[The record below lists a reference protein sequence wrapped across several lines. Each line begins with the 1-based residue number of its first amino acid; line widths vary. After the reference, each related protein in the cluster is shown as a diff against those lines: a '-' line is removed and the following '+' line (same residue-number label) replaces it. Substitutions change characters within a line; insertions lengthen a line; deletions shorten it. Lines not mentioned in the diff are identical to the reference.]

1 MAKRRKGANAAARIF
16 PHAFLYILTQFFSAS
31 LSNLGE
37 MASGLLAMRSRALC
51 NLQQHELAL
60 KDTQMAL
67 SGGVADACA
76 RARLLR
82 TQGRCYYSL
91 GDQMRY
97 EYVNFFALCA
107 LFFCSARA
115 QLTKQTK

>member
-1 MAKRRKGANAAARIF
+1 MHLQGFFLLQLFSHSMRKCVFA
-16 PHAFLYILTQFFSAS
+16 
-31 LSNLGE
+31 GE
-37 MASGLLAMRSRALC
+37 IVSGLLALRSRALS

-91 GDQMRY
+91 GNQMR
-97 EYVNFFALCA
+97 
-107 LFFCSARA
+107 
-115 QLTKQTK
+115 